1 MDGIGPAR
9 RFGSV
14 ALAAVGASGLFLG
27 CGGRSM
33 DPAAE
38 VGNGEPLVCEGAID
52 ARGMVLRSDV
62 GSGRLFTSGERLI
75 LVESRGRILSIDRCG
90 GDEVELARDLGTVTA
105 SVLLEPHVWF
115 LAGGSLSRLAL
126 TGEPVET
133 VVTDAPSSN
142 LVTDGA
148 RVYFFDGHGTSSA
161 EVWSAGGDPVEASP
175 LGSLAAPAGHQL
187 RLLAGG
193 PAGLYFTYDC
203 DCAPWLSRVLPGET
217 EPSTLEGAGAVG
229 VWGSYSVAVGSDRLY
244 VAANPRSGGAALRR
258 LPFAG
263 GEAEELLDTGSQR
276 TALTANHR
284 DVCWL
289 GGNYQG
295 PTALSCLAL
304 FDSRRLTR
312 EIDSIDSA
320 LTMSLA
326 LADDAVY
333 WLRPR
338 GDQDSVYEIFAAAT
352 APGR

>member
-1 MDGIGPAR
+1 MDSLGPAR

-14 ALAAVGASGLFLG
+14 ALAVLGASGLLVG
-27 CGGRSM
+27 CAGRSM

-38 VGNGEPLVCEGAID
+38 IGNGEPLACEGAID
-52 ARGMVLRSDV
+52 AHGIVLRSEV
-62 GSGRLFTSGERLI
+62 GRGSLFTSGERLI
-75 LVESRGRILSIDRCG
+75 LVESQGRILSIDRCG
-90 GDEVELARDLGTVTA
+90 EDEIELARDLGTVTA

-115 LAGGSLSRLAL
+115 RAGGSLSRVGLA
-126 TGEPVET
+126 GGPVEP

-161 EVWSAGGDPVEASP
+161 EVWSAGGVPVEASP
-175 LGSLAAPAGHQL
+175 LATLAAPAGHQL

-203 DCAPWLSRVLPGET
+203 DCAPWLSRVVPGET

-229 VWGSYSVAVGSDRLY
+229 VWGSYSVGVGPDRLY
-244 VAANPRSGGAALRR
+244 VATNLTSGGAALRR
-258 LPFAG
+258 VPFAG
-263 GEAEELLDTGSQR
+263 GEAEELLGTGSQR

-284 DVCWL
+284 HVCWL

-304 FDSRRLTR
+304 FDPRRPSR
-312 EIDSIDSA
+312 EIDRMDSA
-320 LTMSLA
+320 LTTSIA

-333 WLRPR
+333 WLRPQ
-338 GDQDSVYEIFAAAT
+338 GDEASAYEIFAAAL
-352 APGR
+352 